1 MYVYVILPFVAGLAL
16 ILCEVFVPGGI
27 LGLAGAACI
36 VTSIAMA
43 FWHFPEHA
51 WYILLGELVATSI
64 LVVPVIR
71 FALKRFSL
79 KATQQAA
86 AGFTSTFEDFTQL
99 IGQQGTAVTTLRPA
113 GIISVGGKRINA
125 VTDGEFIQ
133 KGDGVVVCEVEGSRV
148 VVRQSETAQDGSV
161 RR

>member
-1 MYVYVILPFVAGLAL
+1 MRWSRIDR
-16 ILCEVFVPGGI
+16 
-27 LGLAGAACI
+27 
-36 VTSIAMA
+36 
-43 FWHFPEHA
+43 
-51 WYILLGELVATSI
+51 GELVVTAI

-133 KGDGVVVCEVEGSRV
+133 KGGEVVVHEVEGSRV
-148 VVRQSETAQDGSV
+148 VVRQSEAAQGDSV
-161 RR
+161 